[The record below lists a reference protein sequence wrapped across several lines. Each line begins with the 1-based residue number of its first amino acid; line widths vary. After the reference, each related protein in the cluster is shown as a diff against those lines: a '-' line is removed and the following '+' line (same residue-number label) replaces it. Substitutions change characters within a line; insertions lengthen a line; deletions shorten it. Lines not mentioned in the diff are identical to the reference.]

1 MGNPTVS
8 TNFISTWGDSLIIGG
23 LSILAFIVFLI
34 FGDHMPALDVFS
46 FAIIMAVFI
55 NGPHFLLSYLLFYR
69 LARERIFREVPLFF
83 VAFIVPLLILF
94 LWGGAGIFAKTS
106 YLVGTLYT
114 MFFLVGWH
122 YVRQGFGILMV
133 YAAKDRNFFS
143 AQERRVIKW
152 SLYVLWLGSFVN
164 IFSDGGVIKE
174 YWGLRYAVP
183 EIPQVLP
190 KVFSA
195 LAIFSLL
202 PITGVFLYRYKK
214 GLKDN
219 ATGLVGLYVQYLWL
233 LPALRHPQFLAVIP
247 LFHSLQ
253 YLLFAGNV
261 ANNYEKLHHAGSP
274 TKNTLLYWWGT
285 AFLLAA
291 LGFEIVPK
299 FLDSAIGAPAG
310 LEMPHFYLVGF
321 LLLINIHHYFIDAV
335 LWRREFGLVSPYL
348 KSRTDKILE
357 SQF

>member
-1 MGNPTVS
+1 MNNDTVNTAFLS
-8 TNFISTWGDSLIIGG
+8 RSGDALIIGG
-23 LSILAFIVFLI
+23 LSILTFIFFLMFDDYI
-34 FGDHMPALDVFS
+34 PALDMFS

-69 LARERIFREVPLFF
+69 LARERIFREIPLFF
-83 VAFIVPLLILF
+83 VAFIVPLLVLF
-94 LWGGAGIFAKTS
+94 LWGGAGFFAKTS
-106 YLVGTLYT
+106 YLVGTLYA

-133 YAAKDRNFFS
+133 YAANDRNFFS
-143 AQERRVIKW
+143 VQERRIIKW
-152 SLYVLWLGSFVN
+152 SLYMLWLGSFVN

-174 YWGLRYAVP
+174 YWGLKYAVP
-183 EIPQVLP
+183 EIPLVLP
-190 KVFSA
+190 KVFGV
-195 LAIFSLL
+195 LAVFSFF
-202 PITGVFLYRYKK
+202 PITGVFLYRYRK
-214 GLKDN
+214 GIKDN
-219 ATGLVGLYVQYLWL
+219 AVGLIGVYVQYLWL

-261 ANNYEKLHHAGSP
+261 ANNYEKLHHADSA

-299 FLDSAIGAPAG
+299 FLDNAVGAPTG

-321 LLLINIHHYFIDAV
+321 ILLINIHHYFIDAV
-335 LWRREFGLVSPYL
+335 LWRREFGLVRPYL
-348 KSRTDKILE
+348 KPRIDKMSE
-357 SQF
+357 SQP